1 MISID
6 PIEDED
12 LAELSLLYEELIGSP
27 SDLLKMQAQF
37 TILKSN
43 ANYRLTGI
51 KVDGLLAGS
60 VMGIIC
66 QDLVGDC
73 RPFMVI
79 ENVVISHKFRGLG
92 LGRKIMNEME
102 AIAKRKDCYYII
114 FVSSAYRK
122 DAHKFYES
130 LGYKLDEVQGF
141 RKMI

>member
-6 PIEDED
+6 PIEHED
-12 LAELSLLYEELIGSP
+12 LEKLSLLYEELIGSQ
-27 SDLLKMQAQF
+27 SDLVKMQAQF
-37 TILKSN
+37 TIMKSN

-51 KVDGLLAGS
+51 KVDGELAGS
-60 VMGIIC
+60 VMGIVC

-79 ENVVISHKFRGLG
+79 ENVVISHKFRSLG

-102 AIAKRKDCYYII
+102 NIAKLADCYYII

>member
-1 MISID
+1 VISID
-6 PIEDED
+6 PIEHED
-12 LAELSLLYEELIGSP
+12 LEKLSLLYEELIGSQ
-27 SDLLKMQAQF
+27 SDLVKMQAQF
-37 TILKSN
+37 TIMKSN

-51 KVDGLLAGS
+51 KVDGELAGS
-60 VMGIIC
+60 VMGIVC

-79 ENVVISHKFRGLG
+79 ENVVISHKFRSLG

-102 AIAKRKDCYYII
+102 NIAKLADCYYII

>member
-1 MISID
+1 VISIE
-6 PIEDED
+6 PIEHED
-12 LAELSLLYEELIGSP
+12 LESLSLLYEELIGSP

-37 TILKSN
+37 TSMKSN
-43 ANYRLTGI
+43 VNYRLTGI
-51 KVDGLLAGS
+51 KVDGELAGS

-73 RPFMVI
+73 RPFMVL
-79 ENVVISHKFRGLG
+79 ENVVVSHKFRGLG

-102 AIAKRKDCYYII
+102 NIAKLADCYYII

>member
-6 PIEDED
+6 PIEHED
-12 LAELSLLYEELIGSP
+12 LAELGLLYEELIGSP
-27 SDLLKMQAQF
+27 SDVKKMQELFAN
-37 TILKSN
+37 LKDN
-43 ANYRLTGI
+43 VNYRITGI
-51 KVDGLLAGS
+51 KVDGVLAGS

-79 ENVVISHKFRGLG
+79 ENVVISLKFRGLG
-92 LGRKIMNEME
+92 LGKKIMNEME
-102 AIAKRKDCYYII
+102 NIAKRAECYYII
-114 FVSSAYRK
+114 FVSSSYRK
-122 DAHKFYES
+122 DAHRFYES